1 MPRDDAT
8 VLDIVLACRRI
19 LRFASGL
26 SRQTFLDDEKTQ
38 SAVVHQLLLIG
49 EATKRLSDAFRDS
62 HPGIPW
68 RDIARMRD
76 RLIHH
81 YDAVDLDEVWKTIEA
96 DVPDLLAR
104 LEPLVPG
111 DDPQS

>member
-26 SRQTFLDDEKTQ
+26 SRETFLDDEKTQ

-49 EATKRLSDAFRDS
+49 EATKRLSDELRNS
-62 HPGIPW
+62 QPEVPW

-81 YDAVDLDEVWKTIEA
+81 YDAVDLDEVWKTAQA

-104 LEPLVPG
+104 LDPLVP
-111 DDPQS
+111 DNEPEP

>member
-8 VLDIVLACRRI
+8 ALDIVLACRRI

-26 SRQTFLDDEKTQ
+26 SRETFLGDEKTQ

-49 EATKRLSDAFRDS
+49 EATKRLSDAFRDNHS
-62 HPGIPW
+62 EVPW

-81 YDAVDLDEVWKTIEA
+81 YDAVDLEEVWKTVEA

-104 LEPLVPG
+104 LEPLIP
-111 DDPQS
+111 DNPER